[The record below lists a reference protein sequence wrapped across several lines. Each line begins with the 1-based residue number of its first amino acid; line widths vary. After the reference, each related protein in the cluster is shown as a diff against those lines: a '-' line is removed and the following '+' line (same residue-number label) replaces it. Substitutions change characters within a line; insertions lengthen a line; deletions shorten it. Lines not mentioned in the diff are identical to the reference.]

1 MAILRARLFPSEFF
15 PGFMSHF
22 QKRAKGGPS
31 TGQIQVVAVGGPAIR
46 IVEFGGAIGALKAM
60 TCCSGAQF
68 ISAIFTAYSA
78 YLKVTA
84 PY

>member
-1 MAILRARLFPSEFF
+1 MD
-15 PGFMSHF
+15 
-22 QKRAKGGPS
+22 
-31 TGQIQVVAVGGPAIR
+31 GPAIC
-46 IVEFGGAIGALKAM
+46 IVEFEGAIGDLKAM

-68 ISAIFTAYSA
+68 ISAIFTTYSA